1 MYKILTTS
9 LFERN
14 IRRLSKNFPRIKKD
28 LLPLLEQ
35 LENEIFE
42 GDLLQEIQALVYK
55 VRVGSI
61 DQKKGKRGGFRLI
74 YYIDEIKETV
84 YLAAIYAKA
93 HQANITPEQYHK
105 IKDFI
110 NS

>member
-9 LFERN
+9 LFKRN
-14 IRRLSKNFPRIKKD
+14 IKRLSKKFPRIKKD

-42 GDLLQEIQALVYK
+42 GDLLQEFQALVYK

-61 DQKKGKRGGFRLI
+61 DQKKGKRGL
-74 YYIDEIKETV
+74 
-84 YLAAIYAKA
+84 
-93 HQANITPEQYHK
+93 
-105 IKDFI
+105 
-110 NS
+110 

>member
-42 GDLLQEIQALVYK
+42 GDLLQEFQALVYI
-55 VRVGSI
+55 GT
-61 DQKKGKRGGFRLI
+61 QNG
-74 YYIDEIKETV
+74 
-84 YLAAIYAKA
+84 AISW
-93 HQANITPEQYHK
+93 PEQRILPVMSIFYLLNLNLK
-105 IKDFI
+105 ISSLKTI
-110 NS
+110 Q